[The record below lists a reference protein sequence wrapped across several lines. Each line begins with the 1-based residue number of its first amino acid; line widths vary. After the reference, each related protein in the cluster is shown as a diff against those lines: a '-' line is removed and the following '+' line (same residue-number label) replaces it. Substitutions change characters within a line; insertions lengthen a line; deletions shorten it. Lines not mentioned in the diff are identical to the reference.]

1 MVLTD
6 KKIREYVEKYKEH
19 NIEHPLIEGFV
30 EERLQSES
38 YDISITD
45 QIMVPRKEIKCIS
58 LEDQNAVDSMYEK
71 KHMENGEY
79 IISPKEYMLV
89 TVSERINLPDCL
101 TAHIRP
107 RTRFTRLGLIV
118 SDQHCNST
126 YSGNLNLGIFNA
138 TEYPIKIKKG
148 MRVAQIVFEE
158 LDGVPS
164 EHKLYRNK
172 ENAAYQNEKGDRGAN
187 FEKEVN
193 DFVDRILAKGE

>member
-6 KKIREYVEKYKEH
+6 KQIRDYVVNYKEH
-19 NIEHPLIEGFV
+19 NMENALIEGYI

-38 YDISITD
+38 YDLSITD
-45 QIMVPRKEIKCIS
+45 QIMVPKKEIKCIS
-58 LEDQNAVDSMYEK
+58 LDDQDAVDNMYEK
-71 KHMENGEY
+71 KQMESREY
-79 IISPKEYMLV
+79 IISPKEYMLTAV
-89 TVSERINLPDCL
+89 AEKINLPDFL

-138 TEYPIKIKKG
+138 TDYPIKIKAG

-158 LDGVPS
+158 LKGIPS
-164 EHKLYRNK
+164 EDKLYKNK
-172 ENAAYQNEKGDRGAN
+172 ENAAYQNETGDRGAN
-187 FEKEVN
+187 FEKEV
-193 DFVDRILAKGE
+193 DDLVKRVLSREV

>member
-1 MVLTD
+1 
-6 KKIREYVEKYKEH
+6 
-19 NIEHPLIEGFV
+19 
-30 EERLQSES
+30 
-38 YDISITD
+38 
-45 QIMVPRKEIKCIS
+45 
-58 LEDQNAVDSMYEK
+58 
-71 KHMENGEY
+71 MEQGEY

-89 TVSERINLPDCL
+89 TVKEKISLPDCV

-138 TEYPIKIKKG
+138 TDYPIKIQNG
-148 MRVAQIVFEE
+148 MRIAQIIFEE
-158 LDGVPS
+158 LDGIPS
-164 EHKLYRNK
+164 ENKLYKNK
-172 ENAAYQNEKGDRGAN
+172 ENAAYQNEKGNRGAN

>member
-6 KKIREYVEKYKEH
+6 KQIRDYVVNYKEH
-19 NIEHPLIEGFV
+19 NMENALIEGYI

-38 YDISITD
+38 YDLSITD
-45 QIMVPRKEIKCIS
+45 QIMVPKKEIKCIS
-58 LEDQNAVDSMYEK
+58 LDDQDAVDNMYEK
-71 KHMENGEY
+71 KQMESREY
-79 IISPKEYMLV
+79 IISPKEYMLTAV
-89 TVSERINLPDCL
+89 AEKINLPDFL

-138 TEYPIKIKKG
+138 TDYPIKIKAG

-158 LDGVPS
+158 LEGVPS
-164 EHKLYRNK
+164 EDKLYKNK
-172 ENAAYQNEKGDRGAN
+172 ENAAYQNETGDRGAN
-187 FEKEVN
+187 FEKEV
-193 DFVDRILAKGE
+193 DDLVKRVLSREV

>member
-6 KKIREYVEKYKEH
+6 KQIREYVERYKAH
-19 NIEHPLIEGFV
+19 NMEHPLIEQF
-30 EERLQSES
+30 EEANLQSES
-38 YDISITD
+38 YDLSITD
-45 QIMVPRKEIKCIS
+45 QIMVTKKEIKCIS
-58 LEDQNAVDSMYEK
+58 LENQNAVDNMYEK
-71 KHMENGEY
+71 KSMEQGEY

-89 TVSERINLPDCL
+89 TVKEKISLPDCV

-138 TEYPIKIKKG
+138 TDYPIKIQNG
-148 MRVAQIVFEE
+148 MRIAQIIFEE
-158 LDGVPS
+158 LDGIPS
-164 EHKLYRNK
+164 ENKLYKNK
-172 ENAAYQNEKGDRGAN
+172 ENAAYQNEKGNRGAN

>member
-19 NIEHPLIEGFV
+19 NMEHPLIEEFV

-38 YDISITD
+38 YDLSITD

-58 LEDQNAVDSMYEK
+58 LEDQNAVDNMYEK
-71 KHMENGEY
+71 KSMEHGEY

-89 TVSERINLPDCL
+89 TVTEQITLPDCL
-101 TAHIRP
+101 TAHIRA

-118 SDQHCNST
+118 SGQHCNST

-138 TEYPIKIKKG
+138 TDYPIKIQKG

-158 LDGVPS
+158 LDGIPS
-164 EHKLYRNK
+164 EHKLYKNK

>member
-19 NIEHPLIEGFV
+19 NMEHPLIEEFV

-38 YDISITD
+38 YDLSITD

-58 LEDQNAVDSMYEK
+58 LEDQNAVDNMYEK
-71 KHMENGEY
+71 KSMEHGEY

-89 TVSERINLPDCL
+89 TVTEQITLPDCL

-118 SDQHCNST
+118 SGQHCNST

-138 TEYPIKIKKG
+138 TDYPIKIQKG

-158 LDGVPS
+158 LDGIPS
-164 EHKLYRNK
+164 EHKLYKNK